1 MGLINI
7 RRKPKATLHL
17 TETVKADLEKAVH
30 ELKAGDYAD
39 ALQRIESILLTD
51 PNIPMAAF
59 LKSLI
64 LWEGYGDSTTA
75 RLELKWVMRLV
86 PNKKHDLHCMASQL
100 LSEIDQEISKLSY
113 YLNFARNYP
122 LRSTR
127 LFFS

>member
-7 RRKPKATLHL
+7 RRKPKATLRL

-64 LWEGYGDSTTA
+64 LWEGYGDSNTA
-75 RLELKWVMRLV
+75 RLELKYVMRLV
-86 PNKKHDLHCMASQL
+86 PNKKHDLHCAASQL
-100 LSEIDQEISKLSY
+100 LAEIDQEISKLSY
-113 YLNFARNYP
+113 
-122 LRSTR
+122 
-127 LFFS
+127 